1 MTRVVIAPDSFKG
14 TASASEIAAALARG
28 WLAVRP
34 GDEVLEH
41 PMADGG
47 EGTAQAI
54 EASRV
59 GAQRIPV
66 TVTGPD
72 DRPVATHWLRLPEA
86 DGTVTALVE
95 LAATSGITLLDEL
108 RPLTAHTRGFGQAIA
123 AALDAGADRL
133 LLAIGGSASTDLGIG
148 MLRALGARA
157 LDEQGREVPEGNAG
171 MAELHRLDVDALRP
185 LPRHGAIVL
194 TDVRTPLT
202 GPTGAVATFGPQK
215 GITPDL
221 AAQAEA
227 AVVHAARVL
236 GGDPGIPGSGAAGGT
251 GFGLRFWGATLRS
264 GARAVA
270 DEIGLAAVLSPD
282 TVVITGEGRFDG
294 QSEQG
299 KVPSHVR
306 ELARA
311 AGAEVLLVAGAIEA
325 DASGFDGSVS
335 LSELAGSRRAAIA
348 QPLVWA
354 ERAGG
359 ELARAVRA

>member
-14 TASASEIAAALARG
+14 TATATEVAAALARG
-28 WLAVRP
+28 WRSVRP
-34 GDEVLEH
+34 ADEVLER

-54 EASRV
+54 EASRA

-66 TVTGPD
+66 TVDGPD
-72 DRPVATHWLRLPEA
+72 DRPIRAHWLRIPEA
-86 DGTVTALVE
+86 DGTTTALVE
-95 LAATSGITLLDEL
+95 LATTSGITLLDEL
-108 RPLTAHTRGFGQAIA
+108 RPLSAHTRGFGQAIGA
-123 AALDAGADRL
+123 AVDAGVDRL
-133 LLAIGGSASTDLGIG
+133 LLAIGSSASTDLGLG

-157 LDEQGREVPEGNAG
+157 LDQDGAEVPEGNAG
-171 MAELHRLDVDALRP
+171 LAAVHRLDVDALRP

-221 AAQAEA
+221 AARAEA
-227 AVVHAARVL
+227 AVVHAAGVL
-236 GGDPGIPGSGAAGGT
+236 GGDPGIPGAGAAGGT
-251 GFGLRFWGATLRS
+251 GFGLRFWGATLHS
-264 GARAVA
+264 GAQAVA
-270 DEIGLAAVLSPD
+270 EEIDLGALLDAD
-282 TVVITGEGRFDG
+282 TIVITGEGRFDE

-299 KVPSHVR
+299 KVPGHVR

-311 AGAEVLLVAGAIEA
+311 AGARVLLVAGAIESE
-325 DASGFDGSVS
+325 ASGFDGSVS
-335 LSELAGSRRAAIA
+335 LSGLAGGSVDAIA

-354 ERAGG
+354 ERAGS
-359 ELARAVRA
+359 ELARAIGA

>member
-14 TASASEIAAALARG
+14 TATATQIVRAVARG

-34 GDEVLEH
+34 GDEVLER

-54 EASRV
+54 EASRA

-66 TVTGPD
+66 TVDGPD
-72 DRPVATHWLRLPEA
+72 DRPVVTHWLLIPEA
-86 DGTVTALVE
+86 DGTTTALVE

-123 AALDAGADRL
+123 AAIDAGIDRL
-133 LLAIGGSASTDLGIG
+133 LLAIGGSASTDLGLG
-148 MLRALGARA
+148 MLCALGARA
-157 LDEQGREVPEGNAG
+157 LDKNGRDLPEGNG
-171 MAELHRLDVDALRP
+171 GLAELHRLDVDALRP
-185 LPRHGAIVL
+185 LPRHSAIVL
-194 TDVRTPLT
+194 TDVRSPLT

-215 GITPDL
+215 GITAEL

-227 AVVHAARVL
+227 GVVHAAGVL
-236 GGDPGIPGSGAAGGT
+236 GGDPGIPGAGAAGGT
-251 GFGLRFWGATLRS
+251 GFGLRFWGATLQS

-270 DEIGLAAVLSPD
+270 DEIGLAALLD
-282 TVVITGEGRFDG
+282 GDIVVITGEGRFDE

-299 KVPSHVR
+299 KVASHVR

-311 AGAEVLLVAGAIEA
+311 AGARVLLVAGAIEA
-325 DASGFDGSVS
+325 DATGFDGSVS
-335 LSELAGSRRAAIA
+335 LSELAGSQREAVAR
-348 QPLVWA
+348 PLVWA
-354 ERAGG
+354 ERAGA
-359 ELARAVRA
+359 ELAHRH